1 MYDLIITWHTFQ
13 DHEVNEVLRAIG
25 ITMDAVVEILK
36 LYTCSPS
43 LHIKITKVIELHPT
57 PEQREKIKEIYKK
70 GETHARLYNETDPKS
85 VL

>member
-13 DHEVNEVLRAIG
+13 DHDNEEVLRASG

-43 LHIKITKVIELHPT
+43 LHIKI
-57 PEQREKIKEIYKK
+57 
-70 GETHARLYNETDPKS
+70 YNIITT
-85 VL
+85 

>member
-13 DHEVNEVLRAIG
+13 DKEENEVMRATG

-43 LHIKITKVIELHPT
+43 L
-57 PEQREKIKEIYKK
+57 QWKEIDN
-70 GETHARLYNETDPKS
+70 ARLYNETDPKS

>member
-13 DHEVNEVLRAIG
+13 DHEVNEVLRATG

-43 LHIKITKVIELHPT
+43 LHIKIY
-57 PEQREKIKEIYKK
+57 KIITMEGDYN
-70 GETHARLYNETDPKS
+70 ARLYNETDPKS
-85 VL
+85 IL

>member
-13 DHEVNEVLRAIG
+13 DKEENEVLRATG

-36 LYTCSPS
+36 LYQCSPS
-43 LHIKITKVIELHPT
+43 LHIKILKVIELHPT
-57 PEQREKIKEIYKK
+57 PEQVDKIKEIYKK

>member
-13 DHEVNEVLRAIG
+13 DKEENEVLRATG

-43 LHIKITKVIELHPT
+43 LHIKIIKVIELNPT
-57 PEQREKIKEIYKK
+57 PEQVEKIKE
-70 GETHARLYNETDPKS
+70 AYNEDKS
-85 VL
+85 YSCIKSDKFNIRG

>member
-13 DHEVNEVLRAIG
+13 DKEENEVMRATG

-43 LHIKITKVIELHPT
+43 LHIKIIKVIEL
-57 PEQREKIKEIYKK
+57 KE
-70 GETHARLYNETDPKS
+70 AYNETESYSCIKS
-85 VL
+85 DKFNIRR